1 MATASDVDKKN
12 RQTRQRREQ
21 ILAAA
26 KRIFARNGYRRT
38 SIDDIVNELG
48 VGKGTAYRYFENKRA
63 LFLAVFEA
71 GMQRLRNAIRLKV
84 DVVEDPGRRIETA
97 VHTFLE
103 FFDGDRE
110 LIEIMMQVRSEF
122 KDYYMAFSRRLYS
135 EYIENI
141 KATLRQGMERNQ
153 FRKLDVERTADAMSD
168 ILTGTLQSFYTK
180 QKPGLVDRAEAIA
193 ALVLNG
199 VRKRPAGEESC
210 ESEKRNE

>member
-1 MATASDVDKKN
+1 MAVDEDKKA
-12 RQTRQRREQ
+12 RQTQQRREQ

-26 KRIFARNGYRRT
+26 KKIFALDGYRRT
-38 SIDDIVNELG
+38 SVDKIVDELG

-63 LFLAVFEA
+63 LFLAVFES
-71 GMQRLRNAIRLKV
+71 GVRQLRENINSKT
-84 DVVEDPGRRIETA
+84 DVVEDPSKRIEAA

-122 KDYYMAFSRRLYS
+122 KDYYMAYSRRLYS

-141 KATLRQGMERNQ
+141 KATLWQGMKMNQ
-153 FRKLDVERTADAMSD
+153 FRALDVERTADAVSD

-180 QKPGLVDRAEAIA
+180 QKPDFLIDRADAMTSLI
-193 ALVLNG
+193 LDG
-199 VRKRPAGEESC
+199 VRERP
-210 ESEKRNE
+210 R